1 MCECLLKGL
10 CVTNTWVQHFFLH
23 NVLINL
29 IFQLHNYDWCVYKGI
44 SLSDMESYLKG
55 QYSTYSMFLVVSTN
69 NPCGM

>member
-1 MCECLLKGL
+1 MFAERSL
-10 CVTNTWVQHFFLH
+10 CYKYLGPTFFLH

-29 IFQLHNYDWCVYKGI
+29 IFQLHNYDVCVCVCKGI

-69 NPCGM
+69 NNCGM